1 MNAARKLPPLVP
13 FPAVASGEQAALM
26 FVRADAPFRD
36 LWEEAESRL
45 TWIRDLADVA
55 ACVSWDGSGSPDRAL
70 QAFAAVV
77 ERLTH
82 EALVFHG
89 LSYEAAKRERA
100 AGGEA

>member
-1 MNAARKLPPLVP
+1 MSAARKLPPLVP
-13 FPAVASGEQAALM
+13 FPAVANGPRAALM
-26 FVRADAPFRD
+26 FVRADARFID
-36 LWEEAESRL
+36 LYEEAESRL
-45 TWIRDLADVA
+45 TWVRELAGVA
-55 ACVSWDGSGSPDRAL
+55 AAVSWDSSGSPDRAL